1 MHRCLSIEEL
11 LNLVCEELD
20 GFDAL
25 PKLARTAKVF
35 QEPALNTLWRRQES
49 MDPLFSALPSDMF
62 IRNPREQWDVT
73 RIKDV
78 TVGTSDNQLG
88 LGGREC
94 YTAVRHAFELFYPN
108 ESYLPSPLI
117 LTTSLDNEEGW
128 IMNDFVS
135 TNLRSLT
142 IYRASH
148 PSMLTML
155 AGLSIRA
162 PMLTNLGVLCFT
174 SDDVQSPLSE
184 SLPALQHL
192 RSFTCIASITD
203 EALATLSGLPN
214 LCRILFHLPKHPLS
228 VAIPQ
233 QSSQPYFQSINSA
246 AVTTNRLH
254 ATTQFVKSWMVTSP
268 ICEFQAFI
276 TGRDEV
282 WSDSPH
288 IPLVALVAERY
299 FDNLTSFVLTSEERF
314 PSINSTHSNSLSSQD
329 FHPLLLCKKI
339 EIFKIYLPCSLAN
352 FDDESLKKMANAWPG
367 LRKITLLPYSQQQP
381 SLCSFQS
388 LVHLSRGCPKLE
400 SVSITFSLGQDS
412 SFSIDGGV
420 PNVMGLG
427 LTELHDGLS
436 PLEQTS
442 APAVASFLRSL
453 APNLRNVSKEGRYVR
468 VGFYTIEEVNFWAE
482 VNELLNV

>member
-49 MDPLFSALPSDMF
+49 MDPLFSVLPSDMF
-62 IRNPREQWDVT
+62 IRDPREQWDVT
-73 RIKDV
+73 RVRKSNEARV
-78 TVGTSDNQLG
+78 LRELKALLMTS
-88 LGGREC
+88 
-94 YTAVRHAFELFYPN
+94 
-108 ESYLPSPLI
+108 
-117 LTTSLDNEEGW
+117 
-128 IMNDFVS
+128 
-135 TNLRSLT
+135 
-142 IYRASH
+142 IY
-148 PSMLTML
+148 
-155 AGLSIRA
+155 
-162 PMLTNLGVLCFT
+162 
-174 SDDVQSPLSE
+174 
-184 SLPALQHL
+184 
-192 RSFTCIASITD
+192 
-203 EALATLSGLPN
+203 
-214 LCRILFHLPKHPLS
+214 
-228 VAIPQ
+228 
-233 QSSQPYFQSINSA
+233 SA

-254 ATTQFVKSWMVTSP
+254 ATTQFVKSWMITSP

-276 TGRDEV
+276 TGRDEI

-299 FDNLTSFVLTSEERF
+299 FDNLTSFVLTSEESF
-314 PSINSTHSNSLSSQD
+314 PSNTSAHSNSLSSQD

-367 LRKITLLPYSQQQP
+367 LRKITLLPYPQQQP

-388 LVHLSRGCPKLE
+388 LVHLTRGCPKLE

-420 PNVMGLG
+420 PNVMGLR

-442 APAVASFLRSL
+442 APAMASFLRSL

-468 VGFYTIEEVNFWAE
+468 VGFYTIEDVNFWAE